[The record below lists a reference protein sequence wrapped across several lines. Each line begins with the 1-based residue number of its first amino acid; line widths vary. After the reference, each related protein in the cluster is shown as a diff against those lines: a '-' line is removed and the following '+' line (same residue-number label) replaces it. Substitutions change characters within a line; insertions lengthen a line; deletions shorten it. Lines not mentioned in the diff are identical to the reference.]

1 MLCLIILIQLKPL
14 AMPGE
19 RYLVDRIRWRRTS
32 RAFVLILLALL
43 TMVSIL
49 ALSKEQ
55 VSALKAPVIQHSL
68 LSSQVN
74 RADKKAS
81 QLATQGQE
89 LYEAGQFS
97 QAVSVWQQAASAYAQ
112 VGDSEGATKSQ
123 INMAEA
129 LQTLG
134 FYPRACNTLLQ
145 AFDITDLDCR
155 KLVQTNQNQQLK
167 DYLLKALEQI
177 PNTQTK
183 AIGLRSL
190 GDVFQKLDYLELS
203 TKVLQLSLNV
213 AKVLRSPE
221 DESAALLSLGNT
233 SQTWGNRKRAS
244 QSQDI
249 PQKLASTPWRCLYSP
264 SLGAARKFYQQA
276 ADFYQQAA
284 TESVSSTAWVQAEI
298 NRLSTLLETNALPE
312 AQELSFQIKSKL
324 KDLPPSRTAAYA
336 QLSLASSLSCL
347 KQANV
352 ANATWTEIAQNLA
365 TAAQLARSIGDQ
377 RTESYA
383 QGYLGGLYAQA
394 QTQPDTQNLTYAQ
407 NLTQQALSLAQA
419 IKATDITYLWQWQLG
434 YLKGIQGDNQG
445 AIAAYNQAVDTLQS
459 LRSDLSA
466 TSRNVQFS
474 FQERVE
480 PVYRQLV
487 DLLLQTD
494 QSSQKNLKQARD
506 VVEALQVAE
515 LENLLRCN
523 LQAASPVSIERG
535 SDPTAAVIY
544 PIILDNRIE
553 VIVSLSGQPL
563 RHYSHSLPQEQSIED
578 LVQTL
583 RQNLQLPNTTGRGF
597 SKSSQLLYDWLLK
610 PVEADLNKSGV
621 KTLVFVLDGA
631 LRQIPMAALHDGK
644 QFLIEKYAVALSPSL
659 HLVQPKPLPD
669 MQLKVLA
676 AGISQKI
683 PGFNAPALPEVKD
696 ELAQISEVTTSVVLR
711 DQEFTRTALESEINQ
726 QPFSVVHLATH
737 GQFSSNPEQTYIR
750 AWDERI
756 DVNQLRN
763 LLQTRESATT
773 EAIELLVLSA
783 CDTASSDRRS
793 ALGLAGV
800 AVRAGARSTLASLWQ
815 VSDDSTASIMK
826 NFYQTLSK
834 SANSTI
840 TKAQALQSAQLEL
853 LHKHAAP
860 FQWAGY
866 VLVGNWM

>member
-1 MLCLIILIQLKPL
+1 M
-14 AMPGE
+14 
-19 RYLVDRIRWRRTS
+19 VS
-32 RAFVLILLALL
+32 VLALP
-43 TMVSIL
+43 
-49 ALSKEQ
+49 KEQ
-55 VSALKAPVIQHSL
+55 GASLKAQVVQPT
-68 LSSQVN
+68 SQ
-74 RADKKAS
+74 ADKATETAV
-81 QLATQGQE
+81 QLANKAQE

-97 QAVSVWQQAASAYAQ
+97 QAVSVWQQAVDTYAQ
-112 VGDSEGATKSQ
+112 GGDLEGAKKSR

-129 LQTLG
+129 LQALG
-134 FYPRACNTLLQ
+134 FYPRACNSLLQ
-145 AFDITDLDCR
+145 AFDIADLDCR
-155 KLVQTNQNQQLK
+155 TLVQSQENQQLK
-167 DYLLKALEQI
+167 APLLKTLKQL

-190 GDVFQKLDYLELS
+190 GDVFQKLDDLEFS
-203 TKVLQLSLNV
+203 QQVLRLSLDA
-213 AKVLRSPE
+213 AKAVRSPE

-233 SQTWGNRKRAS
+233 FQVWGNRTRAS
-244 QSQDI
+244 LDT
-249 PQKLASTPWRCLYSP
+249 QKEIASTPWRCLYSP

-276 ADFYQQAA
+276 ADFYNSAA
-284 TESVSSTAWVQAEI
+284 TESVSSTARVQAEI
-298 NRLSTLLETNALPE
+298 NRLSALLSTNALPE
-312 AQELSFQIKSKL
+312 AQQLSIQIKSKL
-324 KDLPPSRTAAYA
+324 KDLPTSRTAASA
-336 QLSLASSLSCL
+336 QLSLASSQICL
-347 KQANV
+347 KQANF
-352 ANATWTEIAQNLA
+352 ANAPAWKEIAQNLA
-365 TAAQLARSIGDQ
+365 TAAQIARSIGDR
-377 RTESYA
+377 RTQSYA

-394 QTQPDTQNLTYAQ
+394 QTQPDAQNLRYAQ
-407 NLTQQALSLAQA
+407 DLTQQALTIAQA
-419 IKATDITYLWQWQLG
+419 NKATDIAYLWQWQLG
-434 YLKGIQGDNQG
+434 YLRRIQGDNQG
-445 AIAAYNQAVDTLQS
+445 ALAAYNQAVDTLNS
-459 LRSDLSA
+459 LRSDLAA

-487 DLLLQTD
+487 ALLLQTD
-494 QSSQKNLKQARD
+494 QVLGQKNLKQARD
-506 VVEALQVAE
+506 VLEELQVAE

-523 LQAASPVSIERG
+523 LQAASPVSIEQG
-535 SDPTAAVIY
+535 ADPTAAVVY

-553 VIVSLSGQPL
+553 VIVSLSGKPL

-583 RQNLQLPNTTGRGF
+583 RRNLQLPNTTGRGF
-597 SKSSQLLYDWLLK
+597 LKSSQMLYDWLLR

-659 HLVQPKPLPD
+659 QLLQPKPLPD

-696 ELAQISEVTTSVVLR
+696 ELAQISQVTTSVVLR
-711 DQEFTRTALESEINQ
+711 DQEFTRTALESKINQ

-737 GQFSSNPEQTYIR
+737 GEFSSNPEQTYIR

-756 DVNQLRN
+756 NVHQLRN
-763 LLQTRESATT
+763 LLQTRQSNQDS
-773 EAIELLVLSA
+773 AIELLVLSA

-815 VSDDSTASIMK
+815 VSDDSTASLMA
-826 NFYQTLSK
+826 NFYQKLSK
-834 SANSTI
+834 SSNLTI
-840 TKAQALQSAQLEL
+840 TKAQALQSAQLKL
-853 LHKHAAP
+853 LHKHPAP

>member
-1 MLCLIILIQLKPL
+1 MRPRRSLAQRLTWRSHHWIKAKLAKGIILI
-14 AMPGE
+14 
-19 RYLVDRIRWRRTS
+19 V
-32 RAFVLILLALL
+32 LALL
-43 TMVSIL
+43 TMMIVL

-55 VSALKAPVIQHSL
+55 VSALKAPGTQLI
-68 LSSQVN
+68 SQ
-74 RADKKAS
+74 ADKVTETATK
-81 QLATQGQE
+81 LATQGQK
-89 LYEAGQFS
+89 LYEAGQFTE
-97 QAVSVWQQAASAYAQ
+97 AVEVWQQAASAYTQ
-112 VGDSEGATKSQ
+112 LDDFEGVTKSQ

-129 LQTLG
+129 LQALG

-145 AFDITDLDCR
+145 AFNITDLDCR
-155 KLVQTNQNQQLK
+155 ALVQSQEKQLG
-167 DYLLKALEQI
+167 DTLLEDLEQI
-177 PNTQTK
+177 PNSLTK

-190 GDVFQKLDYLELS
+190 GNVFQKLDNLELS
-203 TKVLQLSLNV
+203 QQALQLSLNV
-213 AKVLRSPE
+213 AKKLHSPE
-221 DESAALLSLGNT
+221 NESAALLSLGNIFRA
-233 SQTWGNRKRAS
+233 WGNRTQAS
-244 QSQDI
+244 LDTQNEIS
-249 PQKLASTPWRCLYSP
+249 STPWHCLYSP
-264 SLGAARKFYQQA
+264 SLGAPRKLYQQAGVFYQQS
-276 ADFYQQAA
+276 A
-284 TESVSSTAWVQAEI
+284 TTSISSTAWVQAQI
-298 NRLSTLLETNALPE
+298 NRLNVLLETNALSE
-312 AQELSFQIKSKL
+312 AQILISQIKSKI
-324 KDLPPSRTAAYA
+324 KDLPPSRTGAYA
-336 QLSLASSLSCL
+336 RLNLAQNLICL

-352 ANATWTEIAQNLA
+352 AHAPSWTEIAQNLA
-365 TAAQLARSIGDQ
+365 TTAQLARSIGDQ

-394 QTQPDTQNLTYAQ
+394 QSQPDTQNLTYAQ
-407 NLTQQALSLAQA
+407 NLTQQALTLAQA
-419 IKATDITYLWQWQLG
+419 INATDITYLWQWQLG
-434 YLKGIQGDNQG
+434 YLRRFQGDNKG
-445 AIAAYNQAVDTLQS
+445 AIAAYNQAVETLQS
-459 LRSDLSA
+459 LRSELSA

-544 PIILDNRIE
+544 PIILENRIE
-553 VIVSLSGQPL
+553 VILSLSGQPL
-563 RHYSHSLPQEQSIED
+563 RHYSHSLPQEQNIED
-578 LVQTL
+578 LLQTL
-583 RQNLQLPNTTGRGF
+583 RQSIQAPDSAGPGF
-597 SKSSQLLYDWLLK
+597 LKSSQLLYDWLLK

-659 HLVQPKPLPD
+659 QLLQPRPLPD

-696 ELAQISEVTTSVVLR
+696 ELAQISQVTTSVVLR

-756 DVNQLRN
+756 NVNQLRN
-763 LLQTRESATT
+763 LLQTRESITT
-773 EAIELLVLSA
+773 NVIELLVLSA

-815 VSDDSTASIMK
+815 VSDDSTAFLME
-826 NFYQTLSK
+826 NFYKKLSK
-834 SANSTI
+834 SSNSTI
-840 TKAQALQSAQLEL
+840 TKAQALQSAQLEI
-853 LHKHAAP
+853 LHKHPAP
-860 FQWAGY
+860 FQWAGF
-866 VLVGNWM
+866 VLVGNWL